1 MQSEEEVN
9 FNEASLEIT
18 ENKEIDQTSCKS
30 NEHLENI
37 IMSEGS
43 FDEVVKSNSNNAQ
56 GLFMIFMILL
66 FIF

>member
-43 FDEVVKSNSNNAQ
+43 FDEHVKSNSNYAQ
-56 GLFMIFMILL
+56 GLNNYFYYFLCY
-66 FIF
+66 